1 MGIRLLGPVELRK
14 TRGGVLVP
22 LSGSQRRAVLALL
35 ALRLG
40 RVVAVDH
47 FFELLWG
54 EEPPARARAALQG
67 HIAALRKVLAD
78 SAFTLHTRAPG
89 YLLIGPA
96 ELVDV
101 LRFEA
106 LAARAR
112 ERAAGAGQPGDAGAA
127 GDAGAGGDAGAAG
140 WPGGGASGR
149 LGGGASGIRPSG
161 LWLPGAGGPGDGGRA
176 ADAEAI
182 GLLEQALGL
191 WTGAALAD
199 LPDTELRRAMVGQLD
214 EARTRVLID
223 WAELRLRR
231 GTGAAAVP
239 ALEQSVRADGLR
251 ESVVALLIRCLHQ
264 AGRPSDALTA
274 YQHARELLDSE
285 LGMLPGAELQA
296 AFAQVVA
303 EESAGLGEARYG
315 GAGHGGVTYGDVVH
329 GRPAYPGAGYPSTE
343 YGAVEYGDVAYPGAE
358 YRDVAYGDGPED
370 GPWDGPGDGR
380 PVDAGYD
387 EQGAAEY
394 GAPAWADPTLPTVPL
409 SPLLPPSPLTP
420 LLPALE
426 ALAEEADPE
435 PDSVEP
441 PAPRQLPR
449 QPAGFVGRSLESR
462 WLDRECGPE
471 RTGDG
476 LALVVGPAGAGKSA
490 TVIRWAHQVAA
501 DFPDGQLFVDLRGFD
516 PAGPADPAEV
526 LGQFLLALGVP
537 ESTIPE
543 DLPGRVALYRARTG
557 ACTLLVVL
565 DNARSAEHVTDLLPS
580 GPDCAAVVTS
590 RNTLEDLVVT
600 EGAALLRLEALPG
613 GDALRLLERGLTP
626 GRVHTEVAAAEQLI
640 ELCDHLPLAL
650 RIAASRLAARPDW
663 TIADLVAELA
673 DERTRLLTLDT
684 QGAVSIRTALTLTY
698 RHLSAEAAR
707 LLTVLAAHPGR
718 EVDTFA
724 GAALLGTSPAT
735 ARGALGELAAYHLL
749 TESTPGRYSRH
760 DLIRLFGMEL
770 FAEQPV
776 EVQRLSSE
784 RLLDYYVEASQ
795 HCGDH
800 LEPSLGPFGER
811 SHPPAALPRPA
822 DARTA
827 LDWFRAEEP
836 TIRALVAAA
845 GAADPERAWRLSL
858 AASPLYYGASRLIDW
873 LSCLREGQR
882 AAERCGSTAA
892 AALLCSTIA
901 NALIGVERPQEAAEL
916 ARQAVSG
923 TTPADGIAH
932 TRSQVTLALITAA
945 LGDPAEAVRLSAAAV
960 ELTKAVCS
968 PAQLSFVLGYAAAI
982 NLMTGDAEAALRE
995 SRESQLLLTGHPGA
1009 TIHAWAMLTEAQA
1022 LQALGASEDSEQVWS
1037 RLLTTCQEAGFL
1049 HLHAISEQSY
1059 ATFLLALDREREAA
1073 EHLRAAIRL
1082 YRLHGHLAGA
1092 VTELLASIEQTLIC
1106 RAGSQSLPEQRLEPS

>member
-78 SAFTLHTRAPG
+78 TTFTLHTRAPG

-106 LAARAR
+106 LAAAAR
-112 ERAAGAGQPGDAGAA
+112 ERAAGGGGQAVAAGGSGLGQAGLGQAADRPGD
-127 GDAGAGGDAGAAG
+127 D
-140 WPGGGASGR
+140 
-149 LGGGASGIRPSG
+149 
-161 LWLPGAGGPGDGGRA
+161 GRA

-214 EARTRVLID
+214 EARTRVLIN

-296 AFAQVVA
+296 AFAQVLA
-303 EESAGLGEARYG
+303 EENAGLGEVR
-315 GAGHGGVTYGDVVH
+315 
-329 GRPAYPGAGYPSTE
+329 YPGAGYGGVA
-343 YGAVEYGDVAYPGAE
+343 YGAVEHPGGEYPGGRPEDA
-358 YRDVAYGDGPED
+358 GDGE
-370 GPWDGPGDGR
+370 GD
-380 PVDAGYD
+380 
-387 EQGAAEY
+387 AAEH
-394 GAPAWADPTLPTVPL
+394 GLLVPMLPG
-409 SPLLPPSPLTP
+409 SALTP
-420 LLPALE
+420 VLPAVE
-426 ALAEEADPE
+426 ALTEEADPE

-449 QPAGFVGRSLESR
+449 QPAGFVGRTLESR

-501 DFPDGQLFVDLRGFD
+501 GFPDGQLFVDLGGFD
-516 PAGPADPAEV
+516 PAGPAEPAEV
-526 LGQFLLALGVP
+526 LGRFLLALGVA
-537 ESTIPE
+537 ESAVPE

-557 ACTLLVVL
+557 TRALLVVL

-707 LLTVLAAHPGR
+707 LLTVLAAHPGC

-724 GAALLGTSPAT
+724 GAALLGTDPAT

-760 DLIRLFGMEL
+760 DLIRLFGVEL
-770 FAEQPV
+770 FAEQPA
-776 EVQRLSSE
+776 EVRRLSSE
-784 RLLDYYVEASQ
+784 RLLDYYVAASLR
-795 HCGDH
+795 CGDH

-836 TIRALVAAA
+836 TIRALVTA
-845 GAADPERAWRLSL
+845 GVAADPERAWRLSL
-858 AASPLYYGASRLIDW
+858 AASPLYYGASRLTDW
-873 LSCLREGQR
+873 LSCLRAGQR
-882 AAERCGSTAA
+882 AAEQCGSTAA
-892 AALLCSTIA
+892 AALLCSTMA
-901 NALIGVERPQEAAEL
+901 NALIGVERPQEALEL
-916 ARQAVSG
+916 AQRAVAG
-923 TTPADGIAH
+923 TTPADGFAH
-932 TRSQVTLALITAA
+932 TRSQVTLALISAA

-960 ELTKAVCS
+960 ELTKASCS
-968 PAQLSFVLGYAAAI
+968 PTQLSFVLGYAAAI
-982 NLMTGDAEAALRE
+982 NLMTGEAEAALRE
-995 SRESQLLLTGHPGA
+995 SRESQRLLAGHPGA

-1022 LQALGASEDSEQVWS
+1022 LQALGATEDSERVWS

-1059 ATFLLALDREREAA
+1059 ATFLLALGREREAA
-1073 EHLRAAIRL
+1073 EHLRAAVRL

-1092 VTELLASIEQTLIC
+1092 VTDLLAVVEQSLIC
-1106 RAGSQSLPEQRLEPS
+1106 RPGSRSLP